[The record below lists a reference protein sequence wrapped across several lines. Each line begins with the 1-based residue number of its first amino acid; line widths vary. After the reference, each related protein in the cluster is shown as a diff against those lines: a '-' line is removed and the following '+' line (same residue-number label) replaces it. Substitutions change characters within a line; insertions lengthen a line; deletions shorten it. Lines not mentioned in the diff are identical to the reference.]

1 MAKGVIHWIDMSEF
15 TNEYDLPV
23 GFPLSDWVERPHP
36 PRTPMLG
43 RYCRLEPL
51 DPAVHGRQ
59 LFSAYVS
66 QRVDSDWT
74 YLSYGPFESYAD
86 YAAWLESVYAGND
99 PLFHTIIDATTDKAV
114 GLASYLRIV
123 PRHGVIEVGHIHFS
137 PLLQKTPA
145 ATEAMYLMMV
155 RVFDELGYRRYE
167 WKCDALN
174 APSRKAALRYGFSYE
189 GTFRQAIVYKGRN
202 RDTAWFSMLDT
213 EWAVLKP
220 RYEAWLSPDNF
231 DADGRQRQRLGDI

>member
-1 MAKGVIHWIDMSEF
+1 MV
-15 TNEYDLPV
+15 
-23 GFPLSDWVERPHP
+23 
-36 PRTPMLG
+36 G
-43 RYCRLEPL
+43 RYCRLESL

-59 LFSAYVS
+59 LFDAYVR
-66 QRVDSDWT
+66 QRVDGDWT
-74 YLSYGPFESYAD
+74 YLSYGPFESYAE
-86 YAAWLESVYAGND
+86 YGAWLERVYRGDD
-99 PLFHTIIDATTDKAV
+99 PLFYAIVDATTDQAV

-123 PRHGVIEVGHIHFS
+123 PRHGVIEVGHIHYS
-137 PLLQKTPA
+137 PLLQKTPS

-202 RDTAWFSMLDT
+202 RDTAWFSMLDR

-220 RYEAWLSPDNF
+220 RYETWLSPDNF
-231 DADGRQRQRLGDI
+231 DADGRQRRRLGEM